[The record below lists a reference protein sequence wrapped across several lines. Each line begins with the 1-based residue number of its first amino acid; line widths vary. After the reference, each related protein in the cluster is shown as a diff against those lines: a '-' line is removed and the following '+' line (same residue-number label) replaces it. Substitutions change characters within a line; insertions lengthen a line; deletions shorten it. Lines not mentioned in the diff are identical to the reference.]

1 MDEDTKACG
10 RTNDIVEGRAFD
22 DSCGNGDGD
31 GDNDINNAEGD
42 EGIRIGASD

>member
-1 MDEDTKACG
+1 VDEDTEACG
-10 RTNDIVEGRAFD
+10 RADDVLEGRAFND
-22 DSCGNGDGD
+22 GCGDGN